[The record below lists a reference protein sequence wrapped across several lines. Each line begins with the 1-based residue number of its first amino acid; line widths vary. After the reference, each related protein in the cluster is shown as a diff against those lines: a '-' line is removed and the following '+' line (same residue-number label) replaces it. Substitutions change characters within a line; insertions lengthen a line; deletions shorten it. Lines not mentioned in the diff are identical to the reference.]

1 MGQRSG
7 LSNQRGTFIK
17 VGQHLGALD
26 YLLPEG
32 YTSTM
37 KVLHSRAPQSS
48 MEEIRPVIREDL
60 GKELSDLFIQFEK
73 KPQGA
78 ASLAQVQ
85 KAVLPDGRTVAVKV
99 QHPKVQHKSSKNIVV
114 MEFLLQVVHW
124 LFPDF
129 SFMWLVEETKKNMPL
144 ELDFLNEG
152 RNAEKIADMLKQFKF
167 LKIPKIHWDLSTKRI
182 LTMDYAEGG
191 QVNDRK
197 YMRRND
203 ININKDV
210 EIRTNVALYLPQ
222 ISELLNRIPRQML
235 LPLKTNNLLRGIETI
250 LQTRASSSSFIN
262 ISRCCTRAIARHKR
276 SKIKSR
282 TRRLQISLSQYW
294 SLCQIDLFE
303 LMMWLRSSTLARWV
317 CYLLNFLPYSN

>member
-1 MGQRSG
+1 MPGNNSSAISIAVSQRPFEQLRQVHRRSAER
-7 LSNQRGTFIK
+7 LQDLCCSNRGTFIK

-85 KAVLPDGRTVAVKV
+85 KVVLPDGRTVAVKV

-197 YMRRND
+197 YMRRNG
-203 ININKDV
+203 ININKISWMSHPWKGGKYGKQTV
-210 EIRTNVALYLPQ
+210 RWLETQSEKKTAAAEIHVNV
-222 ISELLNRIPRQML
+222 ISWNLGKIYSEMIFVMDSCTVILTLGTCWCRSV
-235 LPLKTNNLLRGIETI
+235 LKAIRRKLCYSITVCI
-250 LQTRASSSSFIN
+250 
-262 ISRCCTRAIARHKR
+262 RC
-276 SKIKSR
+276 
-282 TRRLQISLSQYW
+282 
-294 SLCQIDLFE
+294 
-303 LMMWLRSSTLARWV
+303 
-317 CYLLNFLPYSN
+317 